1 MDIFEMAMQLIAG
14 AGDSRSY
21 SMEAISNAREGN
33 FTEARACIEKAKEGM
48 VRTHEVQTELIRG
61 EMLGTKTEITLLMVH
76 AQDHLTA
83 AMLMRD
89 MAEEF
94 IHLYKTMKEGA
105 V

>member
-14 AGDSRSY
+14 AGDARSY
-21 SMEAISNAREGN
+21 SMEGIAH
-33 FTEARACIEKAKEGM
+33 ARAGDFDKARSCMEKAKEAM
-48 VRTHEVQTELIRG
+48 VRTHDVQTDLIRG
-61 EMLGTKTEITLLMVH
+61 EMKGTKSEITLLMVH

-94 IHLYKTMKEGA
+94 IHLYETRKEG
-105 V
+105 VV

>member
-1 MDIFEMAMQLIAG
+1 
-14 AGDSRSY
+14 
-21 SMEAISNAREGN
+21 
-33 FTEARACIEKAKEGM
+33 
-48 VRTHEVQTELIRG
+48 
-61 EMLGTKTEITLLMVH
+61 LLMVH